1 MERKLYKIGQLSR
14 LSSVSSRTI
23 DYYTKLGLIQ
33 PEKRSDSNYRYY
45 SDETLLRLKRIEM
58 MKKEKYTLEEI
69 KACLDQFEKVGQS
82 EQVTD
87 KLSALQL
94 HLQQLEKEVKEIS
107 PMIESMRPS
116 QAKNLYKIIAP
127 SGAAVI
133 EALLILLDRGS
144 IL

>member
-1 MERKLYKIGQLSR
+1 M
-14 LSSVSSRTI
+14 
-23 DYYTKLGLIQ
+23 
-33 PEKRSDSNYRYY
+33 RSDSNYRYY
-45 SDETLLRLKRIEM
+45 GDETLLRLKRIEM
-58 MKKEKYTLEEI
+58 MKKEKYTLDEI
-69 KACLDQFEKVGQS
+69 KVCLIQLEKVGQD
-82 EQVTD
+82 ERMTD

-107 PMIESMRPS
+107 PMIEQMRPS
-116 QAKNLYKIIAP
+116 QARNLYKIIAP